1 MSGRQRDVARAVAAR
16 ERGRSR
22 LRSVTATI
30 GLASLAA
37 GGALAYEL
45 PRATHTKTTGV
56 SSAGKSTSSSAA
68 AASGGSASTGSTSTS
83 GTSSASTGLSSSGA
97 PASSSGTSQV
107 TSGGS

>member
-45 PRATHTKTTGV
+45 PRATHTKTT
-56 SSAGKSTSSSAA
+56 SSSAA

-83 GTSSASTGLSSSGA
+83 GTSSASTGLSSAGA